1 MQFPSPLL
9 PGILIKRYKR
19 FLADIRLETGE
30 EITAHCANS
39 GSMLGLKD
47 EGSPVYVTKVPEDAK
62 RKLRYDWHIIED
74 IHSKNTLQNEWVGIN
89 TSWPNHLVEEALV
102 NKHIPELT
110 AYLNFKREVKYGL
123 QNSRIDFYLS
133 GGKLS
138 PCYLEI
144 KNVTLKVGDA
154 AQFPDAVTA
163 RGKKH
168 LEELIHVVE
177 QGFRA
182 VVLYVVQRQDC
193 THFKAAAHIDPAY
206 AATAQQAKEKGVEFL
221 CYNCDIT
228 KEGIAIN
235 RPLPLK

>member
-1 MQFPSPLL
+1 MQFPAPLL
-9 PGILIKRYKR
+9 SGILIKRYKR

-47 EGSPVYVTKVPEDAK
+47 EGSPVYITKVPEEAK
-62 RKLRYDWHIIED
+62 RKLSYDWQFIED
-74 IHSKNTLQNEWVGIN
+74 IHNENKWVGIN
-89 TSWPNHLVEEALV
+89 TSWPNNLVEEALLH
-102 NKHIPELT
+102 KRIPELA
-110 AYLNFKREVKYGL
+110 AYPEFKREVKYGL

-133 GGKLS
+133 GGDLP

-144 KNVTLKVGDA
+144 KNVTLKIDGA

-168 LEELIHVVE
+168 LEELSHMVE
-177 QGFRA
+177 EGCRS

-193 THFKAAAHIDPAY
+193 SHFQVASHIDPAY
-206 AATAQQAKEKGVEFL
+206 ALTSQQAKEKGVEFL
-221 CYNCDIT
+221 CYTCDIS
-228 KEGIAIN
+228 KEGITLDK
-235 RPLPLK
+235 PLPLK